1 MDELSI
7 EMQKTFI
14 GPHLR
19 RLRLERRETQAEMA
33 RALGIS
39 TSYVNLLENNERSV
53 SVPVL
58 LKILETYGVDW
69 REIAEHGDTT
79 LLADLRA
86 ALQDPLFET
95 GRPDL
100 GQLRAAITHSPDLAR
115 CLLRLHGAYLAATD
129 ALLTVAE
136 SDGRTGAASTRVSA
150 SPEALVHAFFR
161 SRRNHFS
168 GLERAAEAFWEGEAV
183 PTDEVYGRAKAR
195 LAERHGLAVRLV
207 PVSDLPFTLR
217 DYDERRRE
225 VRLSQALDHP
235 NRVFQLVHVAGLIE
249 QRDTIEDLVAAA
261 EIRDARGAERCRVEL
276 ANYFAAAVLMPYGPF
291 ISEAEASGYDM
302 DHLATRFGVS
312 FEQACHRATTLQRE
326 GAQGVPFFF
335 LRVDKAGNV
344 TKRFNS
350 TDFPLAEHG
359 GACPRL
365 DVHTSFRMPGRIV
378 TQCVEMP
385 DGSQFFVFSRTVDRP
400 KFTRHNQDVRLAIA
414 LGCTIEHASKIGYAE
429 HLSHPVT
436 EPTPIGIN
444 CRVCPRANCDQRAHH
459 ALVMPQPVDARRRG
473 ATRYES

>member
-1 MDELSI
+1 
-7 EMQKTFI
+7 MQKTFI

-19 RLRLERRETQAEMA
+19 RLRQEQGKTQAEMA

-58 LKILETYGVDW
+58 LKLFEVFGVDW
-69 REIAEHGDTT
+69 RDIAEDDDST

-86 ALQDPLFET
+86 AAQDPLFE
-95 GRPDL
+95 GERPDL
-100 GQLRAAITHSPDLAR
+100 PQLRAALVHAPGLAA
-115 CLLRLHGAYLAATD
+115 CFLRLHKAWQTATEQMI
-129 ALLTVAE
+129 AVAGTGAE
-136 SDGRTGAASTRVSA
+136 SEQTPVLAE
-150 SPEALVHAFFR
+150 SPESAVHAYFR
-161 SRRNHFS
+161 RNRNHFRA
-168 GLERAAEAFWEGEAV
+168 LESAAAAFWDGARV
-183 PTDEVYGRAKAR
+183 PTDEIYIRVKER
-195 LAERHGLAVRLV
+195 LRDKLGLTVRVL
-207 PVSDLPFTLR
+207 PVEEMPHTLR
-217 DYDERRRE
+217 THDEAARE
-225 VRLSQALDHP
+225 VRLSEALDHP

-249 QRDTIEDLVAAA
+249 QSRLLDSLLEGSGIA
-261 EIRDARGAERCRVEL
+261 EPWGLSRCRVEL

-291 ISEAEASGYDM
+291 LTEARASKYDF

-350 TDFPLAEHG
+350 TGFPLAEHG

-378 TQCVEMP
+378 PQFVEMP
-385 DGSQFFVFSRTVDRP
+385 DASRFFVFSRTVDRP
-400 KFTRHNQDVRLAIA
+400 TFTRHRQDVRLAVA
-414 LGCTIEHASKIGYAE
+414 MGCAVDHAAEIGYAE
-429 HLSHPVT
+429 TVT
-436 EPTPIGIN
+436 PTAETVVPIGIN
-444 CRVCPRANCDQRAHH
+444 CRVCPRSNCDQRAHQ
-459 ALVMPQPVDARRRG
+459 ALILSQPFDERRRG
-473 ATRYES
+473 ATRYEA